1 MVPRSGGSFC
11 LYCACGPDF
20 GPDLAVV
27 ALCHFRCEMG
37 CDNRLRG
44 GPFVSVFCNAV
55 SLAHSGDASRMDVS
69 PALWGDYC
77 GVDSVIQL
85 AVALLEDPC
94 EQAEAMSEPETKPR
108 EIVRLDKL
116 KRDFGTLVID
126 ALNDSRTIEIL
137 LNPDGTL
144 WQERL
149 GEKMKPI
156 GHMPPSRAE
165 SVMRTIAS
173 ALGTTITRNNP
184 ILEGEL
190 PLDGSRFA
198 GLLPPVV
205 SAPMFAIRKRASA
218 IYSLDQYVV
227 DEIMS
232 SGQKQIICTAVAGH
246 KNIVVSGGT
255 GSGKTTL
262 INAIIGEMVVCDPD
276 ERIVIIED
284 TGEIQCS
291 AANCSPLHTS
301 LEISMTKLLKTTL
314 RVRPDRI
321 IVGEV
326 RGPEALDLLMAWN
339 TGHAGGCATLH
350 ANTAK
355 SALDRLAMLISMN
368 PDAPRVIEPFIA
380 SAVDVVVQIAKTP
393 DGRRVQELIEVR
405 GYENGYETQNIGR
418 ERE

>member
-1 MVPRSGGSFC
+1 M
-11 LYCACGPDF
+11 
-20 GPDLAVV
+20 
-27 ALCHFRCEMG
+27 
-37 CDNRLRG
+37 N
-44 GPFVSVFCNAV
+44 
-55 SLAHSGDASRMDVS
+55 
-69 PALWGDYC
+69 
-77 GVDSVIQL
+77 
-85 AVALLEDPC
+85 
-94 EQAEAMSEPETKPR
+94 EPETKPR

-116 KRDFGTLVID
+116 KRDFGALVID
-126 ALNDSRTIEIL
+126 ALNDPRTIEIL

-149 GEKMKPI
+149 GEKMKRI
-156 GHMPPSRAE
+156 GHMPASRAE
-165 SVMRTIAS
+165 SVMRTIAA

-227 DEIMS
+227 DGIMTS
-232 SGQKQIICTAVAGH
+232 RQKEIICIAVAGH
-246 KNIVVSGGT
+246 KNIIVSGGT
-255 GSGKTTL
+255 GSGKTTF
-262 INAIIGEMVVCDPD
+262 INAVISEMVICDPN

-301 LEISMTKLLKTTL
+301 LEISMTKLLRTTL

-350 ANTAK
+350 ANNAK
-355 SALDRLAMLISMN
+355 SALDRMSLLISMN
-368 PDAPRVIEPFIA
+368 PDAPRAIEPFIA
-380 SAVDVVVQIAKTP
+380 SAVDVVVHIAKTP
-393 DGRRVQELIEVR
+393 DGRRVQEMIEVT
-405 GYENGYETQNIGR
+405 GYDEDGFETHNIGG
-418 ERE
+418 ENA